1 MGNTLATDTIP
12 VLATMVD
19 VHNPKA
25 QDQFYFANISS
36 GGASTKVV
44 GRSQTLSVEVGI
56 TTVLTITVYECPEPV
71 FTPEHARCLGLLRI
85 PIERLAERYSSGIFQ
100 QWFNLDCKS
109 DPRAPAGDPQQLIS
123 KFEQSYTDA
132 VADVY
137 QPKICLSV
145 IGSAFE
151 VQRGGRQTCA
161 IFVGEDVKTQ
171 AGPDLKALIASHKQQ
186 AAYIDAL
193 HEELRRMNT
202 PSYRPVAG
210 SAPASE
216 PIKQAPA
223 PVMAAPQFAP
233 QPVQSRPMPMQS
245 MPMQTMPMQS
255 MQSMPMQSMG
265 VIGNQ
270 PVRSDLTRNDGGVV
284 Y

>member
-12 VLATMVD
+12 VLCTMVD

-25 QDQFYFANISS
+25 QDMFYFCNVSS

-56 TTVLTITVYECPEPV
+56 TTVLSCTVYECPEPV
-71 FTPEHARCLGLLRI
+71 FTPETARCLGILRV

-100 QWFNLDCKS
+100 QWFNLDTKT
-109 DPRAPAGDPQQLIS
+109 DPRMPAGDPQTLVS
-123 KFEQSYTDA
+123 KFEQAYTDA

-151 VQRGGRQTCA
+151 VQRGTRQTCS
-161 IFVGEDVKTQ
+161 IFVGEEVKTQ

-193 HEELRRMNT
+193 HEEIRRMNV
-202 PSYRPVAG
+202 PSYRPLAASQDMNG
-210 SAPASE
+210 S
-216 PIKQAPA
+216 
-223 PVMAAPQFAP
+223 M
-233 QPVQSRPMPMQS
+233 RPPQS
-245 MPMQTMPMQS
+245 MPPPTASMGPMG
-255 MQSMPMQSMG
+255 MGNGSMPPQGGYGSMPP
-265 VIGNQ
+265 ISSNLA
-270 PVRSDLTRNDGGVV
+270 PMA
-284 Y
+284 

>member
-12 VLATMVD
+12 VLTTMVD

-25 QDQFYFANISS
+25 QDQFYFCNVSS
-36 GGASTKVV
+36 GGASTKVI

-56 TTVLTITVYECPEPV
+56 TTILTITVYECPEPV
-71 FTPEHARCLGLLRI
+71 FTPETARCLGILRI

-100 QWFNLDCKS
+100 QWFNLDTRT
-109 DPRAPAGDPQQLIS
+109 DPRAPAGDPQQLVS
-123 KFEQSYTDA
+123 KFEQAYTDA
-132 VADVY
+132 VVDIY

-151 VQRGGRQTCA
+151 VSRGSRKA
-161 IFVGEDVKTQ
+161 FNIFVGEDVKTQ

-193 HEELRRMNT
+193 HEEIRRLNV
-202 PSYRPVAG
+202 PSYRPLGDRPPMGAMVQNQKLEPQPVPMYSAG
-210 SAPASE
+210 PGYAPAMGPPMGAQPM
-216 PIKQAPA
+216 PIQGGP
-223 PVMAAPQFAP
+223 MMGMGSSPQFAP
-233 QPVQSRPMPMQS
+233 QQGAVPSHLA
-245 MPMQTMPMQS
+245 
-255 MQSMPMQSMG
+255 
-265 VIGNQ
+265 N
-270 PVRSDLTRNDGGVV
+270 

>member
-12 VLATMVD
+12 VLVTMVD

-25 QDQFYFANISS
+25 QDQFYFCNVSS
-36 GGASTKVV
+36 GGASTKVI

-56 TTVLTITVYECPEPV
+56 TTVLSMTVYECPEPV
-71 FTPEHARCLGLLRI
+71 FTPETARCLGVLRI
-85 PIERLAERYSSGIFQ
+85 PVERLAERYSSGIFQ
-100 QWFNLDCKS
+100 QWFNLDTRS
-109 DPRAPAGDPQQLIS
+109 DPRAPAGDPQQLVT

-137 QPKICLSV
+137 QPKVCLSV

-193 HEELRRMNT
+193 HEELRRMNG

-210 SAPASE
+210 KGE
-216 PIKQAPA
+216 PGMGMP
-223 PVMAAPQFAP
+223 
-233 QPVQSRPMPMQS
+233 PMSMPPMSMGFGKGGMGGMPPQS
-245 MPMQTMPMQS
+245 MMGGMG
-255 MQSMPMQSMG
+255 SMPPPSMMK
-265 VIGNQ
+265 
-270 PVRSDLTRNDGGVV
+270 GGKG